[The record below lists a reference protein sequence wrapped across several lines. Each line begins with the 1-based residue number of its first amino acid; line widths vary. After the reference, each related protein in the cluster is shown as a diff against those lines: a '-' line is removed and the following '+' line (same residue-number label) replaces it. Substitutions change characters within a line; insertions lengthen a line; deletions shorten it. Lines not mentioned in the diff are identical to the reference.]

1 MNDVGFIFTV
11 CIMSCG
17 VLFFFGMGL
26 WQLRQFRNL
35 TKRYCQ
41 VYAKVIS
48 VEIEIREPDERFDYW
63 GELSTYCPFAPAV
76 ECEYEVDGKQ
86 YTSKAVT
93 PFDEAY
99 SHRWMVKRII
109 KRYGP
114 GQVTRLFFD
123 PGDPTRVFL
132 KCGPSPY
139 VSFGLALFGM
149 VMLVMLWI
157 ITRSAT

>member
-1 MNDVGFIFTV
+1 MNGVGFIVTV

-17 VLFFFGMGL
+17 VLAFFGMGV
-26 WQLRQFRNL
+26 WRLRQFHNF

-48 VEIEIREPDERFDYW
+48 VEIEIREPDEREDW
-63 GELSTYCPFAPAV
+63 GEVSTYAPFAPAV

-86 YTSKAVT
+86 HTSKAVT

-109 KRYGP
+109 KRYRP
-114 GQVTRLFFD
+114 GQVTTLFFD
-123 PGDPTRVFL
+123 PADPSRAFL

-139 VSFGLALFGM
+139 LFFGLGSFGII
-149 VMLVMLWI
+149 MLVLLWI
-157 ITRSAT
+157 ITRSAA